1 LARARTARLD
11 LVVVP
16 SGFASAFAF
25 VNARRLSR
33 RRPTA
38 LLTLLVDIDPGT
50 TVAVAVVIVVVIVVV
65 VVVARIIIARLFTVH
80 DCSTRAV
87 RSRLDGWITSR
98 EFDGDSDD
106 DTQTPTERARVYV
119 YV

>member
-50 TVAVAVVIVVVIVVV
+50 TVAVVVVVIVVVV

>member
-50 TVAVAVVIVVVIVVV
+50 TVAVAVVVVIVVV

>member
-50 TVAVAVVIVVVIVVV
+50 TVAVAVVVVIVIV

>member
-50 TVAVAVVIVVVIVVV
+50 TVAVVAVVVIVV

-87 RSRLDGWITSR
+87 RSRLDGWITNR

>member
-50 TVAVAVVIVVVIVVV
+50 TVAVAVVVIVVVVV

>member
-50 TVAVAVVIVVVIVVV
+50 TVAAVVVVVIVVIV